1 MVGIRDTSTLVYEH
15 HILIY
20 TGRSTFSKW
29 DEKRTVFTARKR
41 SLGKGNVFTCMC
53 HSVHGRSLFDVTSCL
68 SLVPFPFQ
76 GDLCPGGLCPGESL
90 SGGLPRQRAPTVKS
104 RRYAS
109 YWNAFLFRNKLLLTF
124 CQLETHCSSVYF
136 IVFNI

>member
-29 DEKRTVFTARKR
+29 DEKRAVFTARKR
-41 SLGKGNVFTCMC
+41 SLGKGNVFTRMC
-53 HSVHGRSLFDVTSCL
+53 HSVHGRSLYGVTSCL
-68 SLVPFPFQ
+68 SLVPCPFQ
-76 GDLCPGGLCPGESL
+76 GRSPS
-90 SGGLPRQRAPTVKS
+90 VKS
-104 RRYAS
+104 GRYAS

-136 IVFNI
+136 IVFNIHNMLFID